1 MGSNIKDLKKSSVE
15 KLLSQLHKNK
25 DNSYNN
31 LSRDEHDLKEKIS
44 SLMNKNIYTNLN
56 NLN

>member
-1 MGSNIKDLKKSSVE
+1 MSSNIIDLKKSSVE

-31 LSRDEHDLKEKIS
+31 LSRDEHDLKEKMKII
-44 SLMNKNIYTNLN
+44 LI
-56 NLN
+56 